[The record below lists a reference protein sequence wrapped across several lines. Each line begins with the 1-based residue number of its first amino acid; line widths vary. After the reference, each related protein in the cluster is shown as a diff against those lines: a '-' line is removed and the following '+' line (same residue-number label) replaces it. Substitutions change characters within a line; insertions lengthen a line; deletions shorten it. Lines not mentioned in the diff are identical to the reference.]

1 MEAVEPV
8 AHRRALAERDDR
20 RDVLEPYEV
29 EWRIADDA
37 VDLVT
42 GEEMLGA
49 DERGHRSGPRTGAA
63 SPQSLD
69 RMESWRSA
77 RLDQDD
83 QAQTPLRQA
92 ADLVRVV
99 GDTDPLCRH

>member
-1 MEAVEPV
+1 MKAVEP
-8 AHRRALAERDDR
+8 ACHGRPFGHRDHSG
-20 RDVLEPYEV
+20 DVLEPDQV
-29 EWRIADDA
+29 ERRVAHDA